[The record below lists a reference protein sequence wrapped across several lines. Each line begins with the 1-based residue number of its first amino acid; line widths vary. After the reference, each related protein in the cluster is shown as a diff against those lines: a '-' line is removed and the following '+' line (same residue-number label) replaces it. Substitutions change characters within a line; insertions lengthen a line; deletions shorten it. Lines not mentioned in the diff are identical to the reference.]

1 MLKFK
6 KYPILKW
13 SLTIF
18 LSLIIILVSF
28 GLWFM
33 SLLPSEDLNVDI
45 TKIQPKDVPYISQDK
60 PEKRG
65 KILAVVTS
73 CEIMGSSGKKTGYEL
88 TELSRAY
95 YVFMTNGFEVDIAS
109 IKGGN
114 PPVIIDSEDMGI
126 YDYAFLNDSIAQQK
140 VLNTI
145 PIEKVDSKEYDAIYF
160 AGGKGT
166 MFDFPNNARIQSIV
180 QEYYESGKIIGAVC
194 HGPAALVNVTLK
206 DGSFLLAGK
215 EVCSF
220 TNEEELFLIPDAENI
235 FPFLLEDELIAKG
248 AYFKRGHQYLK
259 NICEDGNLLTGQN
272 PWSTWALAEAMI
284 KKLGYEPV
292 KREITAE
299 ENTID
304 ILMNYENEGYKTAKN
319 GIYNLIIQEEKLIET
334 ELLAVHGIL
343 AAMQWKLGKFFDMI
357 RLLRYANSLLNL

>member
-45 TKIQPKDVPYISQDK
+45 SKTQPKDLPYLSQDK
-60 PEKRG
+60 PAKKG

-73 CEIMGSSGKKTGYEL
+73 CGIMGSSGKKTGYEL

-95 YVFMTNGFEVDIAS
+95 YVFMANGFEVDIAS
-109 IKGGN
+109 IKGGS
-114 PPVIIDSEDMGI
+114 PPVIIDSEDMGV

-145 PIEKVDSKEYDAIYF
+145 PIEKADGKEYDAVYF

-166 MFDFPNNARIQSIV
+166 LFDFPNNVKIQSMV
-180 QEYYESGKIIGAVC
+180 RDYYESGKVIGAVC
-194 HGPAALVNVTLK
+194 HGPAAFVNVTLE
-206 DGSFLLAGK
+206 DGSFLLSGK

-248 AYFKRGHQYLK
+248 AYFKHGYQYLE
-259 NICEDGNLLTGQN
+259 NICSDGNLLTGQN
-272 PWSTWALAEAMI
+272 PWSTWALAEAMV
-284 KKLGYEPV
+284 KKLGYNPI
-292 KREITAE
+292 KREITSE

-304 ILMNYENEGYKTAKN
+304 ILLNYEKEGYRTAKN
-319 GIYNLIIQEEKLIET
+319 MTYNLINQEQKLIDL

-357 RLLRYANSLLNL
+357 RLLKYTNNLLN